1 MQKHFFLA
9 GTDTDVGKTVVSC
22 ALLRQATAAGL
33 STLGLKP
40 IAAGCEKIDGEYRN
54 DDALALMASSTAS
67 LPYKAVNPIAF
78 ADPIAPH
85 IAAMHSGVS
94 VSASDL
100 ANQCQQQLVN
110 DHFTI
115 IEGAGGWRVPLND
128 TESMAD
134 LARVLGLPVIL
145 VVGFKLGCLNHALL
159 TVEAITRDGLP
170 LAGWVANQIDPDMAV
185 VDENL
190 ASLKQRINA
199 PCLGFIPYRS
209 NITAEAAQSFL
220 NSDFLYK

>member
-100 ANQCQQQLVN
+100 AFRVAGYLSGWLQAGLFKPCPVN
-110 DHFTI
+110 GRGNCPRRFAAS
-115 IEGAGGWRVPLND
+115 G
-128 TESMAD
+128 
-134 LARVLGLPVIL
+134 
-145 VVGFKLGCLNHALL
+145 LGC
-159 TVEAITRDGLP
+159 E
-170 LAGWVANQIDPDMAV
+170 
-185 VDENL
+185 
-190 ASLKQRINA
+190 
-199 PCLGFIPYRS
+199 S
-209 NITAEAAQSFL
+209 NRP
-220 NSDFLYK
+220 